1 MLLISHFNKLS
12 NDTVFKSVL
21 NESNKT
27 LYCVSKPSVLI
38 SFKAWYVRIW
48 VLTEVL
54 MFWCWA

>member
-38 SFKAWYVRIW
+38 SFKA
-48 VLTEVL
+48 
-54 MFWCWA
+54 